1 MPEEILDQQPQVN
14 QEEMDYIDVIND
26 LKANTVSKD
35 RYDRLLADNKKLL
48 QSISKG
54 ESIEGTPAPKTP
66 TIKEAVA
73 PLADRDNITVSLE
86 FAKQSLAFREAVIAA
101 GKRDPYLPQ
110 GDDVAPTSNDY
121 ERASKMEKAFKHC
134 IEVADGDE
142 AVFLNEWN
150 RIYLPSPMGQA
161 RGRR

>member
-1 MPEEILDQQPQVN
+1 MPEEILEQPQVN

-73 PLADRDNITVSLE
+73 PLADRDNITVC
-86 FAKQSLAFREAVIAA
+86 FV
-101 GKRDPYLPQ
+101 
-110 GDDVAPTSNDY
+110 
-121 ERASKMEKAFKHC
+121 
-134 IEVADGDE
+134 
-142 AVFLNEWN
+142 
-150 RIYLPSPMGQA
+150 
-161 RGRR
+161 